1 MKKIILFLGFLLSSQ
16 LCLSQ
21 KITIKVHSVTGYGK
35 HTEFAQKAFKAF
47 ELVLNSDEFKEGI
60 EAMKAEKTQGYTT
73 GQLYGI
79 IMKAHEKNIPKDSIA
94 TDGIVDLW
102 VRTLELDGRD
112 SRWKDN
118 CEKPSIFGNQTIG
131 IDGAGDGVMAICPTA
146 LEHWASTNDLAAL
159 AGHYAHEYMHVLGFD
174 HYRFL
179 STQAWRERTFVY
191 KVGYLVKYLVGT
203 MNSTNL

>member
-1 MKKIILFLGFLLSSQ
+1 MKKIILSLGLLLSSQ

-47 ELVLNSDEFKEGI
+47 ELILNSDEFKEGI
-60 EAMKAEKTQGYTT
+60 KAMKAEKTQGYTPE
-73 GQLYGI
+73 QLYGI
-79 IMKAHEKNIPKDSIA
+79 IMKAHEENIPKDSIA

-102 VRTLELDGRD
+102 VRTLEINGRD

-131 IDGAGDGVMAICPTA
+131 IDGTGDGFRAIYPTV
-146 LEHWASTNDLAAL
+146 LA
-159 AGHYAHEYMHVLGFD
+159 H
-174 HYRFL
+174 
-179 STQAWRERTFVY
+179 
-191 KVGYLVKYLVGT
+191 
-203 MNSTNL
+203 